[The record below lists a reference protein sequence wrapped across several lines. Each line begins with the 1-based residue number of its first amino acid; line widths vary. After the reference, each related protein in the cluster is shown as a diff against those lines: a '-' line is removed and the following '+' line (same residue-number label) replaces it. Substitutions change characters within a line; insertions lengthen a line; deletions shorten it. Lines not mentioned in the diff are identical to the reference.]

1 VLEVVLWELTETT
14 GRRVFDPMTG
24 FELLEP

>member
-1 VLEVVLWELTETT
+1 VLWELTETT

>member
-1 VLEVVLWELTETT
+1 VLWELTETT
-14 GRRVFDPMTG
+14 GRRVFDPRTG